1 MAPMRSHIFD
11 QFRRLKTSRKVSF
24 WYGARSL
31 REAFY
36 LDDFDS
42 IAAEHDNF
50 EWHLALSEPLPEDNW
65 TGHTGFIH
73 QVVLDEYAL
82 KDGRASH
89 ALSHAHSSESNVFG
103 NGSGDAAAL
112 EEEATKMTDTV
123 VQVLRCLVQSDDEYL
138 ARNMNWLMG
147 SLCELV
153 RCRDEKVRL
162 ALHKV
167 MVQKVSTALRT

>member
-1 MAPMRSHIFD
+1 MSA
-11 QFRRLKTSRKVSF
+11 RLTYTF
-24 WYGARSL
+24 
-31 REAFY
+31 
-36 LDDFDS
+36 
-42 IAAEHDNF
+42 
-50 EWHLALSEPLPEDNW
+50 
-65 TGHTGFIH
+65 

-167 MVQKVSTALRT
+167 MVQKVSTALGT